1 MEKRTDL
8 AVEARESFPKD
19 HVEVEGVV
27 LEKRWNQDHT
37 ILTTFVHI
45 KDEKGSRAMKKPR
58 GLYITVESEDIEEG
72 ADIDKLCEK
81 IKDCVELL
89 CPGIQK
95 KNVLV
100 AGLGNQEVTSD
111 SLGPKV
117 VGKIFATRHI
127 KKEFGCGFMKEN
139 RWGTVSAISPGVMAQ
154 TGMEA
159 AEVLKGIVKELKPE
173 ALIVLDALAAR
184 SLTRLCKTVQLTNTG
199 ISPGSGVGNHRM
211 ELSEKKLG
219 IPVVAIGVPTV
230 VDAETIISDHLE
242 HVLSKQGYSENE
254 TKCFLAEV
262 LDSALVEDVF
272 VTPKNID
279 ESINHISDILSGVV
293 NLLMHGSAK

>member
-8 AVEARESFPKD
+8 AVEARESFPGN

-27 LEKRWNQDHT
+27 LEKKWNKDHT
-37 ILTTFVHI
+37 ILTTFVNI
-45 KDEKGSRAMKKPR
+45 KDEKGSRAMKKPK
-58 GLYITVESEDIEEG
+58 GVYITVESEKMEEGEDIEN
-72 ADIDKLCEK
+72 LCKK
-81 IKDCVELL
+81 ITDCIELL

-100 AGLGNQEVTSD
+100 AGLGNEDVTSD

-127 KKEFGCGFMKEN
+127 KKEFGCGFMEEN
-139 RWGTVSAISPGVMAQ
+139 RLGTVSAIAPGVMAQ

-159 AEVLKGIVKELKPE
+159 AEIIEGIIKELKPE

-230 VDAETIISDHLE
+230 VDAQTIISDHLE
-242 HVLSKQGYSENE
+242 HVLSKQGYSESE
-254 TKCFLAEV
+254 TRCFLAEV
-262 LDSALVEDVF
+262 LDSSMVEDVF

-279 ESINHISDILSGVV
+279 ESIYHISNILSEVV
-293 NLLMHGSAK
+293 NILMHGSAK

>member
-8 AVEARESFPKD
+8 AVEVRESFPGN

-27 LEKRWNQDHT
+27 LEKKWNKEHT
-37 ILTTFVHI
+37 ILTTFVNI
-45 KDEKGSRAMKKPR
+45 KDEKGSCAMKKPK
-58 GLYITVESEDIEEG
+58 GVYITVESEKIEDGEDIEN
-72 ADIDKLCEK
+72 LCK
-81 IKDCVELL
+81 NIKDCIEYL

-95 KNVLV
+95 KNILV
-100 AGLGNQEVTSD
+100 AGLGNEDVTSD

-127 KKEFGCGFMKEN
+127 KKEFGCDFMEEN
-139 RWGTVSAISPGVMAQ
+139 RLGTVSAIAPGVMAQ

-159 AEVLKGIVKELKPE
+159 AEIIEGIIKELKPE

-199 ISPGSGVGNHRM
+199 IIPGSGVGNHRM

-230 VDAETIISDHLE
+230 VDAQTIISDHLE
-242 HVLSKQGYSENE
+242 HVLSKQGYSESE
-254 TKCFLAEV
+254 TRCFLAEV
-262 LDSALVEDVF
+262 LDSSMVGDVF

-279 ESINHISDILSGVV
+279 ESIYHISNMLSEVV
-293 NLLMHGSAK
+293 NILMHGSAK